1 MADESIKDFY
11 FRRRGFGLAT
21 LFITLLAVALALK
34 IRQME
39 RGK

>member
-1 MADESIKDFY
+1 MADDTIQEFY

-21 LFITLLAVALALK
+21 LFITLLAVALGMK

-39 RGK
+39 RR